1 MSGKELLDEVKKEED
16 MQFVVVRKPRVIL
29 TSTKIDDL
37 PEEIQELLEN
47 FADIV
52 VDDLPCSLPPIRS
65 ISHHIDLI
73 PGASLPN
80 KAAYRLTPQ
89 ENEEV
94 KKQVQDLMDKGL
106 VRESLSPC
114 VVPTVL
120 SPKKDGGW
128 RMCTDSRAINKITIR
143 YRFPLPRMDD
153 LMDCLS
159 GAKFFSKIDLKS
171 GYHQIRM
178 REGDEWKTTFKMNE
192 GLYEWLVM
200 PFGLTNAPST
210 FMRLMNEVLKDFIG
224 KFVIVYLDDILIF
237 SKTEEEH
244 LRHLTLVMRRLQQ
257 EKLLINLKKSSFMKK
272 ELIYLGF
279 VISSNELKMD
289 PEKVKAIKD
298 WPSPK
303 NIFEVR
309 SFHGLASFYR
319 KFIRNFSGICAPM
332 MDTVKKRHK
341 YFHWT
346 EEAEKSFKLL
356 KEKITGQPVLVLP
369 DFSKTFQVRC
379 DASGFAI
386 GAVLSQD
393 NRPIAYFSEKLND
406 AKVKYSTYDK
416 EFYAIIQAL
425 KKWRHYL
432 ILKEFVLYSDNH
444 ALQFITRQ
452 EKLNQKHAKWVEYMQ
467 NFTFVIKHISGTAN
481 KVVDALSRKCLIL
494 QEFRVKTLGF
504 DSLKDMYRDDPD
516 FKDAYEACEN
526 PVLRDRSQWIEYLIQ
541 DGLLFK
547 GNQLCIPK
555 SSMRENLLKE
565 KHSGGLAGHFGHEKT
580 FAQLNNLYYWPGMR
594 TDVKKFVNKCRICQH
609 AKGKRQNTGLY
620 QPLPVPERPWD
631 AVSMDFVLG
640 LPRTQRGCDSI
651 FVVVDRFSKMAH
663 FIPCQKTSDATHIAN
678 LFFKEVV
685 RLHGLP
691 RSIVSDR
698 DTKFVG
704 HFWRTLW
711 KKLGTKLSFSS
722 AYHPQMDG
730 QTEVVNRS
738 LGDLLRSLVAEHH
751 SQWDQIL
758 PQVEFAYNDSPNR
771 STGQSPFQIMYGMQ
785 PRGVSELRDLG
796 QSEFRSV
803 GAEDFAAEMQEL
815 HNKIKERLKNSN
827 QEYKRRAD
835 QHRRELQFEVGD
847 LVLAHLRKERFP
859 RGTYNKLKMKK
870 IGPCK
875 ILRKFEANAYE
886 IELPDGV
893 GISPI
898 FNIADLYPYRP
909 DEAGT
914 EEDQKEI
921 QWVKHYACS

>member
-1 MSGKELLDEVKKEED
+1 MMQKILLKPEKEIENPVQRNSLFRTACKTKDRVCKVIVDSGSTDNLVSTEMVEKLELETVAHPSPYKVSWLQKGHQVTVTKQCLVEFKIGGYKDEILCDVIPMDVCHLLLGRPWKYDINVVHDGRKNTYTLEKNGRTHMLLPIKDKEVRAEANNTILLMSGKELLEEVKKEEE
-16 MQFVVVRKPRVIL
+16 MQFVMVRKPRVIL

-37 PEEIQELLEN
+37 PREIQELLEK
-47 FADIV
+47 FVDIV

-94 KKQVQDLMDKGL
+94 KRQVQDLMDKGL

-159 GAKFFSKIDLKS
+159 GAKFFSKIDLKR

-200 PFGLTNAPST
+200 SFGLTNTPST

-289 PEKVKAIKD
+289 PEKVKEIRD

-303 NIFEVR
+303 SIFEVR

-341 YFHWT
+341 SFHWT

-393 NRPIAYFSEKLND
+393 NRPIAYFSEKLNET
-406 AKVKYSTYDK
+406 KMKYSTYDK
-416 EFYAIIQAL
+416 EFYAVIQG
-425 KKWRHYL
+425 
-432 ILKEFVLYSDNH
+432 I
-444 ALQFITRQ
+444 
-452 EKLNQKHAKWVEYMQ
+452 EKME
-467 NFTFVIKHISGTAN
+467 
-481 KVVDALSRKCLIL
+481 
-494 QEFRVKTLGF
+494 TL
-504 DSLKDMYRDDPD
+504 
-516 FKDAYEACEN
+516 
-526 PVLRDRSQWIEYLIQ
+526 
-541 DGLLFK
+541 
-547 GNQLCIPK
+547 
-555 SSMRENLLKE
+555 
-565 KHSGGLAGHFGHEKT
+565 
-580 FAQLNNLYYWPGMR
+580 
-594 TDVKKFVNKCRICQH
+594 
-609 AKGKRQNTGLY
+609 
-620 QPLPVPERPWD
+620 
-631 AVSMDFVLG
+631 LG
-640 LPRTQRGCDSI
+640 S
-651 FVVVDRFSKMAH
+651 
-663 FIPCQKTSDATHIAN
+663 
-678 LFFKEVV
+678 
-685 RLHGLP
+685 
-691 RSIVSDR
+691 
-698 DTKFVG
+698 
-704 HFWRTLW
+704 
-711 KKLGTKLSFSS
+711 
-722 AYHPQMDG
+722 
-730 QTEVVNRS
+730 
-738 LGDLLRSLVAEHH
+738 
-751 SQWDQIL
+751 
-758 PQVEFAYNDSPNR
+758 
-771 STGQSPFQIMYGMQ
+771 
-785 PRGVSELRDLG
+785 
-796 QSEFRSV
+796 
-803 GAEDFAAEMQEL
+803 
-815 HNKIKERLKNSN
+815 
-827 QEYKRRAD
+827 
-835 QHRRELQFEVGD
+835 
-847 LVLAHLRKERFP
+847 
-859 RGTYNKLKMKK
+859 
-870 IGPCK
+870 
-875 ILRKFEANAYE
+875 
-886 IELPDGV
+886 
-893 GISPI
+893 
-898 FNIADLYPYRP
+898 
-909 DEAGT
+909 
-914 EEDQKEI
+914 
-921 QWVKHYACS
+921 